1 MNSSHPISSSFN
13 DYQQENNLPLQE
25 VTNFKN
31 IEGIGIQGMFNDD
44 EIYLGNAKILKKLK
58 IKNDHKND
66 EEKLTKNANSIIYC
80 VINKEIKALIG
91 VSDIIRDNA
100 QEIIEEL
107 KNNNL
112 EVIMLSGD
120 NEMTANIIA
129 TKLGIKK
136 VIANVLP
143 KEKTNAIKKLKN
155 KGNIVMMI
163 GDGINDAPSL
173 AEANIGVSISNAT
186 DIAID
191 SADVILLNDDLK
203 KIINLLK
210 ISKHTLRN
218 IKQNLFWAFFY
229 NILMIPA
236 ALGFIPSI
244 SLNPMLASLAMTIS
258 SLTVI
263 FNALRLKK
271 IKLERKDNN
280 V

>member
-1 MNSSHPISSSFN
+1 
-13 DYQQENNLPLQE
+13 
-25 VTNFKN
+25 
-31 IEGIGIQGMFNDD
+31 
-44 EIYLGNAKILKKLK
+44 
-58 IKNDHKND
+58 
-66 EEKLTKNANSIIYC
+66 
-80 VINKEIKALIG
+80 
-91 VSDIIRDNA
+91 
-100 QEIIEEL
+100 
-107 KNNNL
+107 
-112 EVIMLSGD
+112 
-120 NEMTANIIA
+120 MTANIIA